1 MAGLDAACGSGY
13 VSLELLYPPYSR
25 NGNSMFR
32 RTLAI
37 VTALTTLPAQ
47 AGTLC
52 NLVTDAKTSAVLEQ
66 TGDCTTRVTPAST
79 FKLAIS
85 LMGFD
90 AGYLHDAHTPLLNY
104 QPGDPDW
111 GGANWLQPT
120 DPARWIKY
128 SVVWY
133 SQRITHALGAAKV
146 GHYTRAFRYGNA
158 DLSGDPGKANGLD
171 RAWIGSSL
179 KISPVEQA
187 AFLQRL
193 VNRTLPVSR
202 HAMDMT
208 ARLALID
215 ERPDGWE
222 IHGKTG
228 MAYPRDANGVSDE
241 AHGYGWFVGWGMKAG
256 RTVVFVRLV
265 QDEQAGGVSA
275 GLRARGE
282 VLRDWPTITTHP

>member
-1 MAGLDAACGSGY
+1 MLK
-13 VSLELLYPPYSR
+13 
-25 NGNSMFR
+25 
-32 RTLAI
+32 RTLALLA
-37 VTALTTLPAQ
+37 ALATTSAHATTLC
-47 AGTLC
+47 T
-52 NLVTDAKTSAVLEQ
+52 LVTDAQTSAVLQQ

-90 AGYLHDAHTPLLNY
+90 AGYLHDDHTPVLNY
-104 QPGDPDW
+104 QAGDPDW

-146 GHYTRAFRYGNA
+146 GHYARAFRYGNT
-158 DLSGDPGKANGLD
+158 DLAGDPGKGNGMD

-202 HAMDMT
+202 YAMDMT

-215 ERPDGWE
+215 ERPNGWE
-222 IHGKTG
+222 VHGKTG
-228 MAYPRDANGVSDE
+228 MAYPRDASGKSDE
-241 AHGYGWFVGWGMKAG
+241 AHGFGWFVGWGVKAG

-265 QDEQAGGVSA
+265 QDEVAGGVSA

-282 VLRDWPTITTHP
+282 VLHEWPGVVGEDGAPRP

>member
-1 MAGLDAACGSGY
+1 MA
-13 VSLELLYPPYSR
+13 VK
-25 NGNSMFR
+25 
-32 RTLAI
+32 TLAI
-37 VTALTTLPAQ
+37 ATLMALPLPPAFAGADCTL
-47 AGTLC
+47 
-52 NLVTDAKTSAVLEQ
+52 VSDAKTSAVLMQ
-66 TGDCTTRVTPAST
+66 TGDCTTRITPAST

-90 AGYLHDAHTPLLNY
+90 AGYLHDAHTPILDY
-104 QPGDPDW
+104 APGDPDW

-133 SQRITHALGAAKV
+133 SQRITHALGASKV
-146 GHYTRAFRYGNA
+146 EDYTRAFRYGNV
-158 DLSGDPGKANGLD
+158 DLSGDPGKGNGLD

-179 KISPVEQA
+179 KISPTEQA

-202 HAMDMT
+202 YAMDMT
-208 ARLALID
+208 AQLALID
-215 ERPDGWE
+215 ERPQGWA

-241 AHGYGWFVGWGMKAG
+241 AHGYGWFVGWAMKAG
-256 RTVVFVRLV
+256 RTLVFVRLV
-265 QDEQAGGVSA
+265 QDERAGGISA
-275 GLRARGE
+275 GLRAREE
-282 VLRDWPTITTHP
+282 VLRDWGRLIDQTGE

>member
-1 MAGLDAACGSGY
+1 MLK
-13 VSLELLYPPYSR
+13 
-25 NGNSMFR
+25 

-37 VTALTTLPAQ
+37 ATLTFAHIAPSY
-47 AGTLC
+47 AGANCTW
-52 NLVTDAKTSAVLEQ
+52 VSDANTSAVLLQ
-66 TGDCTTRVTPAST
+66 RGDCTTRITPAST

-90 AGYLHDAHTPLLNY
+90 AGYLHDAHTPVLTY
-104 QPGDPDW
+104 KPGDPDW

-120 DPARWIKY
+120 DPTRWIKY

-146 GHYTRAFRYGNA
+146 EGYTRAFGFGNA
-158 DLSGDPGKANGLD
+158 DLSGDPGKGNGMD

-187 AFLQRL
+187 AFLQKL

-202 HAMDMT
+202 YAMDMT
-208 ARLALID
+208 AQLALID
-215 ERPDGWE
+215 EHPDGWE

-241 AHGYGWFVGWGMKAG
+241 AHGYGWFVGWAVKGE
-256 RTVVFVRLV
+256 RTLVFVRLL
-265 QDEQAGGVSA
+265 QDDKAGGVSA
-275 GLRARGE
+275 GLRAREE
-282 VLRDWPTITTHP
+282 VLRDWTSLVGRAG